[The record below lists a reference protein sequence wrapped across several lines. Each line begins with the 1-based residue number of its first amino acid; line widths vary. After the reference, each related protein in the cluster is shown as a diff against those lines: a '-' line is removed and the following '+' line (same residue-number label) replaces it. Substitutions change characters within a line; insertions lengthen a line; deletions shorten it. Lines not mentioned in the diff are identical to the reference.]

1 MKTPLDKNITDKTAM
16 KYHPI
21 SRPLP
26 YQCAP
31 PVLND
36 EPPATGYYE
45 LPLLGILWLHLAVVA
60 IAMALAGNWGPA
72 AGLGTLMLLVALR
85 GTWILRKIAIE
96 WDREVQEMMAGEM
109 EVPSEKCRVRSEEV
123 QEVQGAGGGCKV
135 VFSSTSHSAL
145 GTRHS
150 MKGGAQ

>member
-1 MKTPLDKNITDKTAM
+1 M

-31 PVLND
+31 PVMND

-96 WDREVQEMMAGEM
+96 WDREVQEMTAGEM
-109 EVPSEKCRVRSEEV
+109 PQDAAESESLKVEGLKVEEEEKSRWLRDEARRERVSNLLSS
-123 QEVQGAGGGCKV
+123 GSSLKGGGK
-135 VFSSTSHSAL
+135 
-145 GTRHS
+145 
-150 MKGGAQ
+150 